1 MELAESQELVKCEVC
16 EDLLQE
22 LGAVFGLRSTA
33 CPFLVAAG
41 TPFDVVGEVM
51 CRVQDAITTR
61 GAPINQQQLVTF
73 EGKIPWDV

>member
-51 CRVQDAITTR
+51 CRV
-61 GAPINQQQLVTF
+61 
-73 EGKIPWDV
+73 